1 MSNQLFLKAV
11 NETIEPDTDSYYD
24 YFKDSIGKGSG
35 QYYPGIG
42 EVYRSS
48 TRYTRGYGILSVHGG
63 LHKGEGLG
71 NIFSSLWRMAFP
83 MIKTGAKKL
92 GSAALD
98 VATNVAADALQ
109 GRDIKESAKEHL
121 KTKGSELLQSINPSL
136 AQKTPTQVDTT
147 ISLPQATLLKAPA
160 PPTFRKLSRKRVSI
174 STKKTRAK
182 SAKYPALKFM

>member
-11 NETIEPDTDSYYD
+11 NETVEPDSDSYYE

-35 QYYPGIG
+35 KYYPGIG

-48 TRYTRGYGILSVHGG
+48 TRYTKGYGILGIHGE
-63 LHKGEGLG
+63 LHRGEGLG

-83 MIKTGAKKL
+83 MIQTGAKKL

-109 GRDIKESAKEHL
+109 GKDIKESAKEHL
-121 KTKGSELLQSINPSL
+121 KAKGSELLQTLNPSL
-136 AQKTPTQVDTT
+136 TSKTQIPVEPT
-147 ISLPQATLLKAPA
+147 ISLPQTTSLKAP
-160 PPTFRKLSRKRVSI
+160 PPTYRKLPRKRVAVP
-174 STKKTRAK
+174 TKKTRAK
-182 SAKYPALKFM
+182 AAKYPALKFM